1 MINNFNEILN
11 SFCGTTFASISNT
24 VKAIWKE
31 EVTKKNEKDETEVE
45 TKSNDIDYHV
55 WDGNNDTIEK
65 YLSRAKILLTTSW
78 TIEADLTKKMKITYV
93 YVTPKTQTT
102 QVNYVDVK
110 SGDKTTTHFLITD
123 NENDKF
129 STSAKDG
136 LSTALHKVTSM
147 LK

>member
-1 MINNFNEILN
+1 MI
-11 SFCGTTFASISNT
+11 
-24 VKAIWKE
+24 
-31 EVTKKNEKDETEVE
+31 D
-45 TKSNDIDYHV
+45 
-55 WDGNNDTIEK
+55 
-65 YLSRAKILLTTSW
+65 
-78 TIEADLTKKMKITYV
+78 ADLTKKMKITYV

-110 SGDKTTTHFLITD
+110 SGDKTTTHFLFTD
-123 NENDKF
+123 NEKENDEDNEYDKF